1 MRFKR
6 IHIELTNR
14 CNFSCEFCP
23 DSTMT
28 RERGDME
35 FQLLE
40 KVLDQI
46 SKERM
51 TETILFHVMGEPL
64 LYPHLER
71 AVKEAKRKG
80 LRVCLTTN
88 GWLMNDE
95 MLESLFK
102 NSVDHI
108 VFSVQTPDAESFELR
123 KSKID
128 FEKYQKK
135 ITFCIAKALDS
146 NTNTMITLSFLV
158 TPLKNIL
165 LPSKKISIINTRK
178 DLQKHLILWIKEI
191 VEKGTGMQA
200 AEISKRLEEIERNIK
215 KWNIFGW
222 NLLKITN
229 TFMLETRLLGDWVH
243 PGLYSNKVHNA
254 RIGSCEG
261 LTEHFGILWNG
272 DLVFCCVDFD
282 GKTAFGNV
290 KETKIKDALQK
301 KEVQKIIRGFK
312 RLRILHPYCQRCLG
326 DVSLKKSLVRQ
337 IGSVLYFKL
346 YRRWWERKRSKAPL
360 LVK

>member
-14 CNFSCEFCP
+14 CNFACDFCP

-28 RERGDME
+28 RGRGDME
-35 FQLLE
+35 FELLE

-46 SKERM
+46 AKERM
-51 TETILFHVMGEPL
+51 TDTILFHVMGEPL
-64 LYPHLER
+64 LYPYLEK
-71 AVKEAKRKG
+71 AVKQAKRKG
-80 LRVCLTTN
+80 FKVCLTTN

-95 MLESLFK
+95 ILKSLFK
-102 NSVDHI
+102 TNIDHI
-108 VFSVQTPDAESFELR
+108 VFSVQTPDAESFKLR
-123 KSKID
+123 KSKVE
-128 FEKYQKK
+128 FEKYQNK
-135 ITFCIAKALDS
+135 IAFCIAKALDDDTS
-146 NTNTMITLSFLV
+146 TMITLSFLV
-158 TPLKNIL
+158 TPLKNVF

-178 DLQKHLILWIKEI
+178 DLQKHLVSWIKEI
-191 VEKGTGMQA
+191 VEKGTGTQA
-200 AEISKRLEEIERNIK
+200 AEINKRLKEIERNIK

-254 RIGSCEG
+254 HIGSCEG
-261 LTEHFGILWNG
+261 LTEHLGILWNG

-282 GKTAFGNV
+282 GKTTFGNA
-290 KETKIKDALQK
+290 KEIKIRDAIQK
-301 KEVQKIIRGFK
+301 EEVQKIIRGFK

-326 DVSLKKSLVRQ
+326 DVSLQRSLARQ